1 MTRQLFLLEDDVL
14 LHSLIKDFLE
24 QAGYGVVG
32 AYDTPSALEILAQKS
47 FDLLVLDVQ
56 LPGSANF
63 EVLQVVRELK
73 IQTPV
78 VVISVFSDIV
88 SLRKAFSIGASDYL
102 KKPFD
107 LEELQVRIERL
118 LVAQKIVINTHA
130 YYDNGVLCVEGERF
144 FLTSR
149 ERQLLEFFLQ
159 HPRQVLS
166 SEQIIANVWAY
177 ESGLD
182 DSTLRTY
189 IKNLRKILGKQSIQN
204 IKGLG
209 YSFCP

>member
-1 MTRQLFLLEDDVL
+1 MLEDDML
-14 LHSLIKDFLE
+14 LHRLIKDFLE
-24 QAGYGVVG
+24 QAGYRVVG
-32 AYDTPSALEILAQKS
+32 AYDTPSALEILAKQR

-56 LPGSANF
+56 LPASANF
-63 EVLQVVRELK
+63 EALQVVRELK

-78 VVISVFSDIV
+78 VVISVLSDIV
-88 SLRKAFSIGASDYL
+88 SLKKAFSIGASDYL

-118 LVAQKIVINTHA
+118 LVAQQIAINAHA
-130 YYDNGVLCVEGERF
+130 RYEDGILCVGAERF
-144 FLTSR
+144 FLTPK

-159 HPRQVLS
+159 HPHQILS
-166 SEQIIANVWAY
+166 TEQIIANVWAY

-189 IKNLRKILGKQSIQN
+189 IKHLRKLLGKQSIQN

-209 YSFCP
+209 YCFCP